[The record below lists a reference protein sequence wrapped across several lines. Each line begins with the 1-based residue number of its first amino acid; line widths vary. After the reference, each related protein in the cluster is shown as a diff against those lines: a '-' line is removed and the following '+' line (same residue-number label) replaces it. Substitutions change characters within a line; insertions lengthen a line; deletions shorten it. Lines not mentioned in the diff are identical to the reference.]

1 MTQDTYLRIVKQI
14 LTTDPDIRIQ
24 ASHQT
29 KLNALAR
36 QVARGEV
43 SPRETVNTIETMFH
57 PFFSRTLREKLDREL
72 R

>member
-14 LTTDPDIRIQ
+14 LMADPDIRIQ

-36 QVARGEV
+36 QVARGET
-43 SPRETVNTIETMFH
+43 SPRDTINAIEMMFH
-57 PFFSRTLREKLDREL
+57 PFFSRSLREKLERAL